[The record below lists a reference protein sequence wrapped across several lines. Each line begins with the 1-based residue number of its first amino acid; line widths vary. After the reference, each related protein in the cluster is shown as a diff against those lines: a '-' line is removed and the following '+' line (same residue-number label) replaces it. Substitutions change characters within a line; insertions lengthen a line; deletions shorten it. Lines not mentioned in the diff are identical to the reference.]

1 MIITSNDVYTP
12 GTEVE
17 VRTRYLANW
26 ACGFEIAS
34 IDGDHV
40 GLRRQ
45 SDGVILPVALTADD
59 IRPHQPRD
67 VNAVR

>member
-1 MIITSNDVYTP
+1 MIITSNDVFTP
-12 GTEVE
+12 GTEVD
-17 VRTRYLANW
+17 VRTRYLASW
-26 ACGFEIAS
+26 ASGFEIAS
-34 IDGDHV
+34 IDGDRV

-67 VNAVR
+67 LHTTR